1 MNKERIVNETETAV
15 IFEKKRAMRDRDF
28 QKIFPEDFKGDIIV
42 NGDIFLEEVN
52 MISGNLIVT
61 GDIKFS
67 RHLIVNGN
75 IICYGNISSKS
86 QDALDAKDIVCSK
99 KVYVGDLK
107 CTSIIAQEID
117 ACNIKAVDC
126 IICAEKV
133 DALSIHT
140 SDFLVSKS
148 SLTELNALNA
158 NADLIVAYV
167 INVYG
172 NCEVKKIIE
181 VK

>member
-1 MNKERIVNETETAV
+1 MNKERIVNKTETAI

-75 IICYGNISSKS
+75 IICYGNIFSKN
-86 QDALDAKDIVCSK
+86 QD
-99 KVYVGDLK
+99 
-107 CTSIIAQEID
+107 
-117 ACNIKAVDC
+117 
-126 IICAEKV
+126 
-133 DALSIHT
+133 
-140 SDFLVSKS
+140 
-148 SLTELNALNA
+148 ALNA

-172 NCEVKKIIE
+172 NCEAKKIIE
-181 VK
+181 VR

>member
-1 MNKERIVNETETAV
+1 MNKERIVNKTETAI

-75 IICYGNISSKS
+75 IICYGNIFSKN

-99 KVYVGDLK
+99 KVYVGNLK

-117 ACNIKAVDC
+117 ACNINAVDC

-140 SDFLVSKS
+140 SDFLVAKS

-172 NCEVKKIIE
+172 NCEAKKIIK